1 MLIFLH
7 MFVTFRHIPGS
18 TYPFLYL
25 KGGSSV
31 KINAEQGIMDYILQ
45 KEYDNMEK
53 VLYQF
58 NMLLDDV
65 KALEREIQVLER
77 HGAPAGYTARS
88 VECARSNYASLN
100 AQTMCSRLEVLL
112 GRHEMLLKAIEEIS
126 ELISPLKGTP
136 GGRFIYLRYYLDLT
150 ANECCSILKI
160 SRRQFFR
167 IRLKTLDRLIM
178 ALRRTEIGRLLLLCG
193 PEAVAHRY
201 LK

>member
-1 MLIFLH
+1 
-7 MFVTFRHIPGS
+7 
-18 TYPFLYL
+18 
-25 KGGSSV
+25 
-31 KINAEQGIMDYILQ
+31 
-45 KEYDNMEK
+45 
-53 VLYQF
+53 
-58 NMLLDDV
+58 
-65 KALEREIQVLER
+65 
-77 HGAPAGYTARS
+77 
-88 VECARSNYASLN
+88 
-100 AQTMCSRLEVLL
+100 
-112 GRHEMLLKAIEEIS
+112 MLLKAIEEIS